1 MKDGINANKIKK
13 INKNHYDKNMAN
25 NYWDIIG
32 TKRRD
37 GKSWIFHIKVK
48 VNLAGHTVVPS
59 SCQPDDKSDFMDKNT
74 ENKWKITR

>member
-13 INKNHYDKNMAN
+13 INKNQYDKNMAN
-25 NYWDIIG
+25 NFLYVVG

-48 VNLAGHTVVPS
+48 VNLAGHSVVSS
-59 SCQPDDKSDFMDKNT
+59 SCQPDDKSALMDKNT
-74 ENKWKITR
+74 KNEWKIT